1 MCQGE
6 PTPSG
11 TTISSRPYS
20 PAVSSLPILIVW
32 SIPSSQNASP
42 SSASSVYPAAAR
54 SCAMVLMP
62 HSLLNV
68 CYAQLSVKKQL
79 QRELSQDDQALSSP
93 SAERLR
99 CWRLYF
105 ESAMALV
112 DVLDAELERDA
123 GISQRW
129 YDVLVHLEESPHGIP
144 MNALADRILYS
155 KSGFTRVVDR
165 MEEAGLI
172 SRLRPEHDRRT
183 ILVVLTTKGTAT
195 LERARAYHRD
205 GIERHF
211 AQHLSDADVKALTR
225 ALEKVSTHAR
235 P

>member
-1 MCQGE
+1 MSE
-6 PTPSG
+6 
-11 TTISSRPYS
+11 
-20 PAVSSLPILIVW
+20 
-32 SIPSSQNASP
+32 
-42 SSASSVYPAAAR
+42 
-54 SCAMVLMP
+54 
-62 HSLLNV
+62 
-68 CYAQLSVKKQL
+68 QL
-79 QRELSQDDQALSSP
+79 QSELSQLEPSLSSP
-93 SAERLR
+93 SNARLR
-99 CWRLYF
+99 AWRLFF
-105 ESAMALV
+105 ESALALL

-129 YDVLVHLEESPHGIP
+129 YDVLVHLEESPEGVS
-144 MNALADRILYS
+144 MNLLADRILYS

-183 ILVVLTTKGTAT
+183 ILVVLTAKGTAT

-205 GIERHF
+205 GIDRHF

-235 P
+235 PLRPGRIRS